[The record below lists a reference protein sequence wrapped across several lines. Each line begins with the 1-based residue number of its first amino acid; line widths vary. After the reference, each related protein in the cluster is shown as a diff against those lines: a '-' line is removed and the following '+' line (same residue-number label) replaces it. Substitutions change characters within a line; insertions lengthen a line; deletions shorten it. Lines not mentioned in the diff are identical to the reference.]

1 MPEKQ
6 SLHHAALLQL
16 AKLVA
21 SDLARGTASTG
32 LQTVGLALSE
42 TPEAVQILLD
52 LLLTEAKKKRPS
64 DRLIGALVF
73 MIGEALSE
81 ARMALEAD
89 PGGPAATLVGDVR
102 GSLIAAAKAGRIPPE
117 LLMAIAQQF
126 AAAKLDLGDDLRALV
141 HMRSEHRLLSGPSL
155 APRTS
160 PHTTP
165 RWPRPST
172 MIPS

>member
-1 MPEKQ
+1 MPSRGRFLMPEKL
-6 SLHHAALLQL
+6 SPHYAALLQL

-21 SDLARGTASTG
+21 GDLAHGTASTG

-64 DRLIGALVF
+64 DRLIGVLVF
-73 MIGEALSE
+73 MVGEALSE

-117 LLMAIAQQF
+117 LLMAIAQQV
-126 AAAKLDLGDDLRALV
+126 AAAKLDLGHDLRALV
-141 HMRSEHRLLSGPSL
+141 HMHSEQAAAVGSELGPER
-155 APRTS
+155 AA
-160 PHTTP
+160 
-165 RWPRPST
+165 
-172 MIPS
+172 